1 VSDILHSL
9 VQLVTALLQLVVE
22 IGQLGL
28 QNALII
34 AWIAWWLW
42 GVNWSKAWRVLARGG
57 WLVVVLLDVLAALAW
72 SAIAPSSA
80 DLFAIFTL
88 GNFWWQLGSVTI
100 LVLLALFCG
109 WVQGQF
115 GWTPAEI
122 TFDPPEPVHDTH
134 HGHGHH

>member
-1 VSDILHSL
+1 VSDILQTL
-9 VQLVTALLQLVVE
+9 IQLVTAIFQLVVE

-28 QNALII
+28 QNALILT
-34 AWIAWWLW
+34 WIAWWLW
-42 GVNWSKAWRVLARGG
+42 GVNWTKAWGVLARGG
-57 WLVVVLLDVLAALAW
+57 WVVVVLLDVQVALAW

-80 DLFAIFTL
+80 DLFGLFTL

-100 LVLLALFCG
+100 LVLVALFCG

-115 GWTPAEI
+115 GWAPAEI
-122 TFDPPEPVHDTH
+122 SFDPPAPVHDAH